1 MKAQDLNEI
10 ITLEDVKTILTEL
23 GAQHILDHS
32 SNSQKR
38 EDLVTN
44 TICHHVSDGSMKLYY
59 YHESRS
65 FHCYTDC
72 QKNFSIFDLVI
83 TSFSLRGVE
92 LRFPEA
98 ISWVCLKLGIKQTYY
113 EKPDG
118 FGHEEKGNDELDY
131 YAKFKKKKEPVIELA
146 EHSEQI
152 FYMFTNLQHQSFLDD
167 NISSEAM
174 KKYEIMFDY
183 ARHRIIVPHR
193 KHDDGALIGI
203 KTRSLNQWEI
213 DSGFKYIPL
222 KTEDVLYS
230 YPTYANLYGYWQ
242 NKETI
247 RRLKRAILFEAEKS
261 VLQYETYFPD
271 ENVALAL
278 CGSNLSSF
286 QVQLILN
293 LGVEEVYLALDKENT
308 DTIDEKNIIYQKKLL
323 RMGRLLA
330 PYVRVYVIYDDDG
343 VLELKDSPSDKG
355 KQVLEDLMNQK
366 KEIFMAS

>member
-1 MKAQDLNEI
+1 MRAQELNEV

-32 SNSQKR
+32 SISNKK

-44 TICHHVSDGSMKLYY
+44 TICHNISDGSMKLYY
-59 YHESRS
+59 YHDSRN

-72 QKNFSIFDLVI
+72 QKNYSIFDLVI
-83 TSFSLRGVE
+83 TSHALKGIE

-98 ISWVCLKLGIKQTYY
+98 IGWVCLKLGIKQTHY
-113 EKPDG
+113 EKPEG
-118 FGHEEKGNDELDY
+118 FGHENKGNSELDY
-131 YAKFKKKKEPVIELA
+131 YSKFNKKKEPSVKLEN
-146 EHSEQI
+146 HSEQI
-152 FYMFTNLQHQSFLDD
+152 FYMFSDYHHPAFLEDH
-167 NISSEAM
+167 ISSEAM
-174 KKYEIMFDY
+174 DKFEIMYDY
-183 ARHRIIVPHR
+183 ARHRIIIPHR
-193 KHDDGALIGI
+193 KHDDGSLIGI

-222 KTEDVLYS
+222 KTEKILYS

-247 RRLKRAILFEAEKS
+247 KKLKRAILFEAEKS
-261 VLQYETYFPD
+261 VLQCETFYPE
-271 ENVALAL
+271 ENIALAL

-286 QVQLILN
+286 QVQLILD
-293 LGVEEVYLALDKENT
+293 LGVEEIYLALDKENT
-308 DTIDEKNIIYQKKLL
+308 DTIDEKNIKYQEKLL

-355 KQVLEDLMNQK
+355 KQVLENLMSQK
-366 KEIFMAS
+366 KEILMAS